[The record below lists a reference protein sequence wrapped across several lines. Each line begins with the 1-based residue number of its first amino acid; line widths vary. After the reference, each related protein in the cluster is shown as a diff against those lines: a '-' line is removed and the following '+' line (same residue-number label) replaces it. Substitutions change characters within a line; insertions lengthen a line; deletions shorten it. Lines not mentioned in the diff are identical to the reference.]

1 MAKTNL
7 ITNVKIQNLKP
18 KEQEYS
24 VSDGFNLYLLVKP
37 NGAKLWRF
45 IYVSP
50 ETGKRKKL
58 SLGQYP
64 YKSLLEA
71 REEAQKFQKLL
82 HDGICPFNQKQRDEI
97 EAVEQE
103 KKAESLRSF
112 SYKWADWKLNKGK
125 FNEETKLKTLQRLEN
140 HLFPR
145 FVDYRL
151 NQFTITDTIEKL
163 QDLEIVKPDT
173 LQRVLGNLIE
183 ILDYAMLCGRIPHNP
198 ITPIKKAFAT
208 VASTHQPTIKPE
220 ELAEF
225 MQMLQKSNRT
235 PQIKLL
241 IEWQLVTMLRPFEA
255 SAVQWSDID
264 WENKIL
270 SIPAERMKGGKRGHC
285 VPLSSQALQILE
297 EIRLFN
303 GSYKHV
309 FVGRNDRRKPTNSQT
324 VNNAIKR
331 IEQGKYSGILTAHGL
346 RSIASTYLNERFTE
360 EPFVI
365 EACLAH
371 IGADTVRNAYFRG
384 SYLERRR
391 AIMQAWGD
399 YVEQCKKA

>member
-1 MAKTNL
+1 MAKT
-7 ITNVKIQNLKP
+7 VKPLNELKIKNLKP
-18 KEQEYS
+18 KDKEYS
-24 VSDGFNLYLLVKP
+24 LADGNNLYLSISP
-37 NGAKLWRF
+37 QNAKVWRF
-45 IYVSP
+45 VYVHPISK
-50 ETGKRKKL
+50 KRLKKT
-58 SLGQYP
+58 LGTFP
-64 YKSLLEA
+64 FMRLAEA
-71 REEAQKFQKLL
+71 REIARHHKTLLLKNIDPFEYIEQQKREQE
-82 HDGICPFNQKQRDEI
+82 QRDE
-97 EAVEQE
+97 
-103 KKAESLRSF
+103 LF
-112 SYKWADWKLNKGK
+112 SDFAYKWADWKQSKGK
-125 FNEETKLKTLQRLEN
+125 FNEDTKSRTLQRLEN

-309 FVGRNDRRKPTNSQT
+309 FVGRNDRSKPTNSQT

-346 RSIASTYLNERFTE
+346 RSIASTYLNERFTG

-371 IGADTVRNAYFRG
+371 VGADTVRNAYFRG

-399 YVEQCKKA
+399 YVEQCKKAK

>member
-1 MAKTNL
+1 MAKT
-7 ITNVKIQNLKP
+7 VKPLNELKIKNLKP
-18 KEQEYS
+18 KDKEYS
-24 VSDGFNLYLLVKP
+24 LADGNNLYLSISP
-37 NGAKLWRF
+37 QNAKVWRF
-45 IYVSP
+45 VYVHPISK
-50 ETGKRKKL
+50 KRLKKT
-58 SLGQYP
+58 LGTFP
-64 YKSLLEA
+64 FMRLAEA
-71 REEAQKFQKLL
+71 REIARHHKTLLLKNIDPFEYIEQQKREQE
-82 HDGICPFNQKQRDEI
+82 QRDE
-97 EAVEQE
+97 
-103 KKAESLRSF
+103 LF
-112 SYKWADWKLNKGK
+112 SDFAYKWADWKQSKGK
-125 FNEETKLKTLQRLEN
+125 YNEETKNKTLKRLEN

-309 FVGRNDRRKPTNSQT
+309 FVGRNDRSKPTNSQT

-399 YVEQCKKA
+399 YVEQCKKAK

>member
-1 MAKTNL
+1 MAKT
-7 ITNVKIQNLKP
+7 VKPLNELKIKNLKP
-18 KEQEYS
+18 KDKEYS
-24 VSDGFNLYLLVKP
+24 LADGNNLYLSISP
-37 NGAKLWRF
+37 QNAKVWRF
-45 IYVSP
+45 VYVHPISK
-50 ETGKRKKL
+50 KRLKKT
-58 SLGQYP
+58 LGTFP
-64 YKSLLEA
+64 FMRLAEA
-71 REEAQKFQKLL
+71 REIARHHKTLLLKNIDPFEYIEQQKREQE
-82 HDGICPFNQKQRDEI
+82 QRDE
-97 EAVEQE
+97 
-103 KKAESLRSF
+103 LF
-112 SYKWADWKLNKGK
+112 SDFAYKWADWKQSKGK
-125 FNEETKLKTLQRLEN
+125 YNEETKNKTLKRLEN

-309 FVGRNDRRKPTNSQT
+309 FVGRNDRSKPTNSQT

-365 EACLAH
+365 EACLSH
-371 IGADTVRNAYFRG
+371 VGADTVRNAYFRG

-399 YVEQCKKA
+399 YVEQCKKAK

>member
-1 MAKTNL
+1 MAKT
-7 ITNVKIQNLKP
+7 VKPLNELKIKNLKP
-18 KEQEYS
+18 KDKEYS
-24 VSDGFNLYLLVKP
+24 LADGNNLYLSISP
-37 NGAKLWRF
+37 QNAKVWRF
-45 IYVSP
+45 IYVHPISK
-50 ETGKRKKL
+50 KRQKKT
-58 SLGQYP
+58 LGTFP
-64 YKSLLEA
+64 FMRLAEA
-71 REEAQKFQKLL
+71 REIARHHKTLLLKNIDPFEYIEQQKREQE
-82 HDGICPFNQKQRDEI
+82 QRDE
-97 EAVEQE
+97 
-103 KKAESLRSF
+103 LF
-112 SYKWADWKLNKGK
+112 SDFAYKWADWKQSKGK
-125 FNEETKLKTLQRLEN
+125 YNEETKNKTLKRLEN

-163 QDLEIVKPDT
+163 QDLETVKSDT
-173 LQRVLGNLIE
+173 LQRTLGNLIE

-198 ITPIKKAFAT
+198 VTPIKKAFAT

-303 GSYKHV
+303 GNYKHV
-309 FVGRNDRRKPTNSQT
+309 FAGRNDRSKPTNSQT

-331 IEQGKYSGILTAHGL
+331 IERGKYSGILTAHGL

-371 IGADTVRNAYFRG
+371 VGADTVRNAYFRG

-399 YVEQCKKA
+399 FVEQCKKAK